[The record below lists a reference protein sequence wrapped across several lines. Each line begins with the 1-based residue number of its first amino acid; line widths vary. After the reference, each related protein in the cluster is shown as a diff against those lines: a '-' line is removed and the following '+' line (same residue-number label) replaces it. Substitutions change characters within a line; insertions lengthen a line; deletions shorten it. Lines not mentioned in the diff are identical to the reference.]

1 MSSDVEL
8 VSLPT
13 RLRAARRAVGLARVS
28 VARALR
34 IPASRL
40 ARWERG
46 QTRVPLSVVLRL
58 ADFYG
63 CGVGFLLTG
72 RVPRGVRAARL
83 VSLPGQP
90 LPIEAAAELACVRV
104 HLARVDAALLAR
116 DA

>member
-13 RLRAARRAVGLARVS
+13 RLRAARRAVGLARVP

-40 ARWERG
+40 TRWERG
-46 QTRVPLSVVLRL
+46 QTRVPLSVVLQL
-58 ADFYG
+58 ADLYG

-72 RVPRGVRAARL
+72 RSPRGVRGARL
-83 VSLPGQP
+83 VALPAPSLPV
-90 LPIEAAAELACVRV
+90 EAAAELACVRV
-104 HLARVDAALLAR
+104 HLARVDAALRTREA
-116 DA
+116 

>member
-13 RLRAARRAVGLARVS
+13 RLRAARQAVGLARVS

-46 QTRVPLSVVLRL
+46 QTRVPLSVVLQL
-58 ADFYG
+58 ADLYG

-72 RVPRGVRAARL
+72 RSPRGVRAARL
-83 VSLPGQP
+83 VSLPAQTLP
-90 LPIEAAAELACVRV
+90 LEAAAELACVRV
-104 HLARVDAALLAR
+104 HLARVDAALQTREA
-116 DA
+116 

>member
-13 RLRAARRAVGLARVS
+13 RLRAARQAVGLSRAP

-34 IPASRL
+34 IPVSRL

-46 QTRVPLSVVLRL
+46 QTRVPLSAVLRL
-58 ADFYG
+58 ADLYG

-72 RVPRGVRAARL
+72 RTPRGVRAARL
-83 VSLPGQP
+83 VALPAPSLPV
-90 LPIEAAAELACVRV
+90 EAAAELACVRV
-104 HLARVDAALLAR
+104 HLARVDAALRTREA
-116 DA
+116 